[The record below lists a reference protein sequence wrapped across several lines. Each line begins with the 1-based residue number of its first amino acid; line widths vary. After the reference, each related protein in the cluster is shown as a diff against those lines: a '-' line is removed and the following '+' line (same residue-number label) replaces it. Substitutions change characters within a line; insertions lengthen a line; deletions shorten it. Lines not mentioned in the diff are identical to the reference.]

1 MCQCCILEWGVPRK
15 LPCEQDRHDIENL
28 PNLIKNLVSR
38 SALLD
43 LREPA
48 LEEEAIAAGIGN
60 LFEHLP

>member
-1 MCQCCILEWGVPRK
+1 MPRK